1 MLPHYVLKKTEEDRL
16 FFYSHK
22 GFYNFWGDYLILN
35 LGYSEHLVLVN
46 RTNRE
51 FHGGNLSSEEIKV
64 FINTVDEHVEARL
77 LEEMF
82 RDFTELDRGMIW
94 GYEKNE

>member
-1 MLPHYVLKKTEEDRL
+1 MQPYYVLKKTKEDEE
-16 FFYSHK
+16 FFFSHK
-22 GFYNFWGDYLILN
+22 GFYNFWDEFLILN
-35 LGYSEHLVLVN
+35 LGYSEYLVLVN

-77 LEEMF
+77 PEEMF

-94 GYEKNE
+94 RY